1 MRIRALIL
9 LAAVVSPSLL
19 LAGSQDIIIPES
31 EESVYRYV
39 EMVSKQAGIPIDIDA
54 RSFQRLGLDETLDKF
69 HEPVPFSATGTV
81 KQVLEQL
88 VEIWQSDHLIT
99 IQQSET
105 LSGGRI
111 VISAIPEVL
120 RYLARDARWLTVDEA
135 KRLVSQTDEKGELEW
150 DGCLDA
156 CVELSP
162 EVAKILATF
171 KDDLC
176 LRSLEDLSVAAAV
189 ALAQHGSRHMSRR
202 TVSGEFR
209 VPLERHG
216 KPFLGTPVYPGAL
229 FGGLSQEEWE
239 ALSDEEKIAQQAS
252 AASWYELTCRYP
264 VRCRTQRD
272 KLSPEWPAVPWPM
285 EIANAVTLFSD
296 VLTGTLCLPKVK
308 TLSPGVA
315 DALSK
320 YRGTYLHLDSVD
332 NLSAGAA
339 QALAAC
345 PAGVSLSEETT
356 EHLSNLWAVLG
367 TTSYADIVERVT
379 ANWTESAEGAVRGAT
394 LSPEDETRVI
404 KVLTYRNGGGP
415 F

>member
-1 MRIRALIL
+1 MLIRALIL

-209 VPLERHG
+209 VPLERLG

-229 FGGLSQEEWE
+229 FGGLAADEWA
-239 ALSDEEKIAQQAS
+239 ALSGEEKAAQLLS
-252 AASWYELTCRYP
+252 AASWYELTCHYP
-264 VRCRTQRD
+264 VRRRHKQEI
-272 KLSPEWPAVPWPM
+272 LSTEWTAELWPE
-285 EIANAVTLFSD
+285 EINKSVTLFSD
-296 VLTGTLCLPKVK
+296 VLTGTLWLPKVK
-308 TLSPGVA
+308 TLSLEVA
-315 DALSK
+315 EALSK
-320 YRGTYLHLDSVD
+320 YRGTCLRLDSID

-339 QALAAC
+339 EALAAC
-345 PAGVSLSEETT
+345 PADVLLSGGTT
-356 EHLSNLWAVLG
+356 EHWSNHWAVRG

-379 ANWTESAEGAVRGAT
+379 NNWTESAEIMVHRAT
-394 LSPEDETRVI
+394 MSSEDETRII